1 MPLPLDLH
9 QLAVRLHAE
18 RAQELHVNNAANEA
32 IKRAKRAIFALHRGE
47 TTVASEYLASTHRLL
62 EETAD
67 HPERY
72 GPLRAAWEEYAEA
85 HLFFCF
91 VSKTDLL
98 PPAELQSAD
107 LVIGGY
113 ADLIGEIVRFVTNA
127 VVEGRFE
134 EVERGWVAANEVI
147 EILMSLDLTGGARTK
162 FDQAKQ
168 HVRRLETIRYD
179 LAIRCASPTYG

>member
-1 MPLPLDLH
+1 MAPLPLDLN
-9 QLAVRLHAE
+9 QLAARLDTE
-18 RAQELHVNNAANEA
+18 RTQELRANSAAHEA
-32 IKRAKRAIFALHRGE
+32 IKLAKRAIFALHRGE
-47 TTVASEYLASTHRLL
+47 IMVASEYLASTRLL
-62 EETAD
+62 LADTAD

-127 VVEGRFE
+127 VVEGCFE
-134 EVERGWVAANEVI
+134 EVERGWVTANKVI

-179 LAIRCASPTYG
+179 LAIRTSTYG